1 MKLIGICILIIFYT
15 VYFGKMF
22 LQRRKGIQTNQIA
35 KGKRNKTFYIELIMK
50 FATYIIVVAEIFS
63 IFLVKQSLPKELII
77 CGIVLG
83 LIGDIIFALAIIS
96 MKDSWRAGLAE
107 NDKTEM
113 ITGGIYKISRNPAFL
128 GFDCVY
134 ISILLMFFNIPLL
147 IFTCFA
153 IIMLHLQILQEE
165 KYLPNVFGDEYIH
178 YKKKVCRY
186 LGRKR

>member
-1 MKLIGICILIIFYT
+1 MKWIGILIISIFYS
-15 VYFGKMF
+15 VYFSKML
-22 LQRRKGIQTNQIA
+22 LQKRKGIQTNHIA
-35 KGKRNKTFYIELIMK
+35 KGKKNQTFYIELLMRL
-50 FATYIIVVAEIFS
+50 ATYIVVVIEVVS
-63 IFLVKQSLPKELII
+63 ILVVKQRLTKGFVI

-83 LIGDIIFALAIIS
+83 LIGDLIFTLAIIS